1 MQPTTT
7 PAIAR
12 VESVPSPAPAARPQ
26 AWAMPRSLPGVLLR
40 LEGGAL
46 LIAATTFYFYAGGLW
61 PMFLALLLAP
71 DLALLGYLRGPRV
84 GARSYNLLHTTSLPL
99 LLLAVSLPAGLTP
112 GVLLAAIWLAH
123 IGLDRLV
130 GYGLKY
136 PTDAKDTHL
145 GRV

>member
-7 PAIAR
+7 PAIAS
-12 VESVPSPAPAARPQ
+12 VETVPSLAPAARPQ
-26 AWAMPRSLPGVLLR
+26 TWAMPRSLPGVLLR

-46 LIAATTFYFYAGGLW
+46 LIAATTFFFYTGGPWL
-61 PMFLALLLAP
+61 MFLALLLAP

-84 GARSYNLLHTTSLPL
+84 GAVAYNLVHTTIAPLILLVGSLL
-99 LLLAVSLPAGLTP
+99 AGLTP
-112 GVLLAAIWLAH
+112 GLLFATIWLAH

-136 PTDAKDTHL
+136 SGNAKETHL
-145 GRV
+145 SRV